1 MNAGKTIALI
11 TETLVCKV
19 MSLFFNT
26 LSRFVITFLPRN
38 KHLWISWLQS
48 TNCSDLEPKRRKSV
62 TASSFSPSI
71 CHDMMGLDAIILVF
85 GMLTF
90 KPAFPPSS
98 FTLTKR
104 PFSSS
109 LLSAIRVVSSTYL
122 RLLTFFLAILI
133 PACDSY
139 NPAFHMMCSAC
150 KLNKQGDNIQPWHIP
165 FPVLNRSVVSCLVST
180 VAS

>member
-1 MNAGKTIALI
+1 
-11 TETLVCKV
+11 
-19 MSLFFNT
+19 MSFNFMAAVT
-26 LSRFVITFLPRN
+26 V
-38 KHLWISWLQS
+38 H
-48 TNCSDLEPKRRKSV
+48 SDLEPKRRKSV

-109 LLSAIRVVSSTYL
+109 LLSAVRVLSFAYL
-122 RLLTFFLAILI
+122 RVIDISPSSL
-133 PACDSY
+133 D
-139 NPAFHMMCSAC
+139 SAC
-150 KLNKQGDNIQPWHIP
+150 ASSSLA
-165 FPVLNRSVVSCLVST
+165 FP
-180 VAS
+180 